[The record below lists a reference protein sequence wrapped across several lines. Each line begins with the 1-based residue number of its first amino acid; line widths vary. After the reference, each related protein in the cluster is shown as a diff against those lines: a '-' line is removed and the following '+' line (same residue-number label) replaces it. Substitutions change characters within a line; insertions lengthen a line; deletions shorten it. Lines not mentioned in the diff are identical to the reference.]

1 MEKNKTYTIHI
12 SAEADPRLHA
22 MFRSLGYDTDEFRTS
37 GIVPDFTISKYDT
50 FYDREKLVDF
60 IHQLP

>member
-22 MFRSLGYDTDEFRTS
+22 MFRSLGYDTDEFRT
-37 GIVPDFTISKYDT
+37 IPVVEHDRDFRT
-50 FYDREKLVDF
+50 VG
-60 IHQLP
+60 

>member
-37 GIVPDFTISKYDT
+37 GIVAGPVSCHPDMVL
-50 FYDREKLVDF
+50 EMVDF
-60 IHQLP
+60 